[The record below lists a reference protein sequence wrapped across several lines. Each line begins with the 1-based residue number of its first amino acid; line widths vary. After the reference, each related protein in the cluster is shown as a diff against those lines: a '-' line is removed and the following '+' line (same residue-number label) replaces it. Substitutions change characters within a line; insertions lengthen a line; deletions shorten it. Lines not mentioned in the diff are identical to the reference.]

1 MECGDGSG
9 MVMTVHELY
18 PYTGTFLDVDGGRL
32 HYLDEGKSED
42 SAQPVMLA
50 VHGNPTWSFY
60 WRKLINPLRV
70 STEL

>member
-1 MECGDGSG
+1 
-9 MVMTVHELY
+9 MTVHGMY

-42 SAQPVMLA
+42 GAQPVMLA

-60 WRKLINPLRV
+60 WRKLINLLRV